1 MWVWPS
7 EIGLAHRIVS
17 LEAQSSIAK
26 TKKKA
31 KTALLK
37 ADRYFREKNE
47 IISTVWA
54 GTHTH
59 NTILLCPQK
68 YTSQIKIKGTS
79 SLNVY
84 IKMHT

>member
-7 EIGLAHRIVS
+7 EISLAHHIVS

-26 TKKKA
+26 TKKA

-47 IISTVWA
+47 IISMVWA
-54 GTHTH
+54 GTHTQYYLIMPTKVH
-59 NTILLCPQK
+59 EPN
-68 YTSQIKIKGTS
+68 
-79 SLNVY
+79 
-84 IKMHT
+84 

>member
-26 TKKKA
+26 TKKA

-37 ADRYFREKNE
+37 ADIYFREKNE
-47 IISTVWA
+47 ISMVWA
-54 GTHTH
+54 GTHTQYYLIMPTKVH
-59 NTILLCPQK
+59 EPN
-68 YTSQIKIKGTS
+68 
-79 SLNVY
+79 
-84 IKMHT
+84 

>member
-26 TKKKA
+26 TKKA

-37 ADRYFREKNE
+37 ADRYFREKMKLYQQYGLE
-47 IISTVWA
+47 
-54 GTHTH
+54 HTH

-79 SLNVY
+79 NLNVY